1 MYVSMPFARPFAR
14 RARHPLL
21 RAIALVLGVMLV
33 GVLMLFGLVVGSVL
47 LIGGGLLLA
56 WRHRHRTVAP
66 MMQPSAAHQTNVL
79 EGEFTVVRQDQP
91 LPR

>member
-14 RARHPLL
+14 RTRHPLL
-21 RAIALVLGVMLV
+21 RAMALVLGVILV

-56 WRHRHRTVAP
+56 WRQRHRAVAP
-66 MMQPSAAHQTNVL
+66 MQSAAAHQPKVL